1 MREDLEG
8 LTKEELAD
16 YREDVNKNCLER
28 NNFPKIKLIM
38 IAV

>member
-8 LTKEELAD
+8 LTKEELID
-16 YREDVNKNCLER
+16 YIQDVSKNWLSR
-28 NNFPKIKLIM
+28 NDIPKTKLIM